1 MRCGTAQRVLGHI
14 ARAWDTAFGVSKAFQ
29 QLRCWE
35 SGLACI
41 QPEMMQR
48 RVLSGLSDLAGGGE
62 SAWKTA
68 CTVALGFAVGMFPLL
83 GVTTIACVL
92 LAKVL
97 RLRQAPIQL
106 GNYAALPLQ
115 ILLVIPFLRLG
126 ERLTGAERFVFDP
139 PALLKGFPHIPDSTA
154 RAVVMAQWHM
164 IAGWAVVAP
173 MAFALAALVAKVL
186 LRAQLQIVDV
196 RRAA

>member
-1 MRCGTAQRVLGHI
+1 MFGR
-14 ARAWDTAFGVSKAFQ
+14 RALPGAGE
-29 QLRCWE
+29 L
-35 SGLACI
+35 I
-41 QPEMMQR
+41 
-48 RVLSGLSDLAGGGE
+48 GGGE
-62 SAWKTA
+62 SVWKTA
-68 CTVALGFAVGMFPLL
+68 CTIALGFAVGMFPLL

-92 LAKVL
+92 LATMF

-115 ILLVIPFLRLG
+115 ILLLIPFLRLG

-139 PALLKGFPHIPDSTA
+139 PALLKGFPNIPESTA

-164 IAGWAVVAP
+164 IEGWAVVAP
-173 MAFALAALVAKVL
+173 LAFVLTALIAKVL
-186 LRAQLQIVDV
+186 LQKRARLEIVDV

>member
-1 MRCGTAQRVLGHI
+1 MAGRKL
-14 ARAWDTAFGVSKAFQ
+14 
-29 QLRCWE
+29 
-35 SGLACI
+35 
-41 QPEMMQR
+41 
-48 RVLSGLSDLAGGGE
+48 LSEVRDLSAAGE
-62 SAWKTA
+62 SVRKTA

-92 LAKVL
+92 LARVL

-126 ERLTGAERFVFDP
+126 ERLSGAERFVLDF
-139 PALLKGFPHIPDSTA
+139 PALLKGFPNIPESTA

-164 IAGWAVVAP
+164 IVGWAVIAP
-173 MAFALAALVAKVL
+173 LTFVLVALVTQAL
-186 LRAQLQIVDV
+186 LR
-196 RRAA
+196 RRMEVERMRDRRTI